1 MATSSAT
8 RLYILRPAQLRKLTF
23 QRILTILTY
32 LIAMLF
38 IFSNTIYLTIFQAE
52 SHHVCHGTIILCLA
66 FYVSSKIVVYLFLL
80 ERASSI
86 RGLRK
91 LRDPYWIAG
100 IAIIAGG
107 FGTIA
112 VFAFIGPMVVVSS
125 DPSHDC
131 QIGLPIKALIPLL
144 SYDVLLNMG
153 LTILYL
159 AMANTICNRLS
170 WHNSFK
176 LLMQAMPFRNHGPF
190 PNQEAVFELFMAK
203 SVLACLGVV
212 LSTVGN
218 LVALI
223 VLRGHEEAWMCLTF
237 CSADVSWAVLVIH
250 WLTSN
255 VFRHDQATLT
265 ACPRARQLA
274 GEYHEMR

>member
-1 MATSSAT
+1 MAAFPAT
-8 RLYILRPAQLRKLTF
+8 RLYILDPAQFRKLTF

-32 LIAMLF
+32 VVAMLF
-38 IFSNTIYLTIFQAE
+38 IFSNTIYLTVFQTE
-52 SHHVCHGTIILCLA
+52 NYHVCHGTIDLCLG
-66 FYVSSKIVVYLFLL
+66 FYVCSKIIVYLFLL

-100 IAIIAGG
+100 IVIIAGG
-107 FGTIA
+107 FGTLA

-125 DPSHDC
+125 DPRHDC
-131 QIGLPIKALIPLL
+131 QIGLPVKALVTLI
-144 SYDVLLNMG
+144 SYDGFLNMG

-159 AMANTICNRLS
+159 AMANKICHRLS

-176 LLMQAMPFRNHGPF
+176 LLAQAMPFRNQGPF
-190 PNQEAVFELFMAK
+190 PNQEAIFELFMAK

-212 LSTVGN
+212 LATVGN

-223 VLRGHEEAWMCLTF
+223 VLRGHEEAWMCLTL
-237 CSADVSWAVLVIH
+237 CSADVAWAVVVIH

-255 VFRHDQATLT
+255 VFRHEQATLT

-274 GEYHEMR
+274 GEYQEMQ